1 MDLDIG
7 NTQTSPTALDRNA
20 QHMQQAP
27 DCVVFGSAIRDRL
40 HLTAQRVHGPR
51 RQLEYSIIRECQPA
65 CQ

>member
-1 MDLDIG
+1 
-7 NTQTSPTALDRNA
+7 
-20 QHMQQAP
+20 MQQAP